1 MHGSRSTAAALALI
15 AMTAAS
21 ASAQVNKSRVDVPFV
36 LEGEAAA
43 LAAKMLF
50 ICGGGSGGAITGP
63 VRYTVTVKKAAPST
77 PLTLSAGGIPQ
88 ATVVT
93 SPGGTARFK
102 FGANGA
108 PGTPLDF
115 DPRDREIE
123 ISDDQGPL
131 LSSRDPDGSTPAG
144 TKIDERTILTSTGA
158 IPGASGHARLR
169 EKKGLRDFDVEVE
182 DVVDGAYDVLVAG
195 VVRGT
200 IMVAGGLGGIEFSDG
215 GDDPDE
221 LPLDFDP
228 FGALVQVAQG
238 STIVLS
244 GTMLAGASGVSVCTP
259 SEATTPLTN
268 LGIDPDG
275 HGDIRVRTKDDCDRD
290 FQVEI
295 EDVAVGGY
303 EVLVGGV
310 VRGTLTV
317 VDVAGETE
325 GELEFDTDA
334 DEAGELPLDFDPVG
348 QLVEVRQ
355 GTTVYFSNVV
365 GAPGGPGTCGEAF
378 DEPDLD
384 NVGPDGDADGK
395 ARFRQEL
402 DCDRDFRVEAEDL
415 PVGAYE
421 VVVGGIVRGTLTVVD
436 LGGGVIEGD
445 LEFDNEPDQPGELLL
460 DFDPRGLV
468 VEVRQGATV
477 FLSVTMPN

>member
-1 MHGSRSTAAALALI
+1 MHRSTSLVAALVALVAT
-15 AMTAAS
+15 AMPAA
-21 ASAQVNKSRVDVPFV
+21 AQVNKSRVDIPFF

-50 ICGGGSGGAITGP
+50 ICGGGSGGATTGP
-63 VRYTVTVKKAAPST
+63 VRYTVTVKKAEPST

-93 SPGGTARFK
+93 SPSGTARFK

-108 PGTPLDF
+108 PGTPLEF

-123 ISDDQGPL
+123 ISDDQGTL
-131 LSSRDPDGSTPAG
+131 LSSEDPDGSTPVG
-144 TKIDERTILTSTGA
+144 TKIDERIILAATGA
-158 IPGASGHARLR
+158 MPGASGHARLR
-169 EKKGLRDFDVEVE
+169 EKKGVRDFDVEIE
-182 DVVDGAYDVLVAG
+182 DVADGAYDVMVG
-195 VVRGT
+195 GIVRGT
-200 IMVAGGLGGIEFSDG
+200 ITAAGGIGGIEFSDG

-228 FGALVQVAQG
+228 FGAIVQIAQG

-268 LGIDPDG
+268 LGVDPDG
-275 HGDIRVRTKDDCDRD
+275 HGDTRIRTKDDCDRD

-295 EDVAVGGY
+295 EDVAIGAYEVIVGGI
-303 EVLVGGV
+303 

-317 VDVAGETE
+317 LDVDGETE

-334 DEAGELPLDFDPVG
+334 DEPGELPLDFDPVG
-348 QLVEVRQ
+348 QTVEVRQ
-355 GTTVYFSNVV
+355 GATVFFSNVV
-365 GAPGGPGTCGEAF
+365 GAPGGPGSCGEAF

-384 NVGPDGDADGK
+384 DVGPDADADGK

-415 PVGAYE
+415 PAGDYE
-421 VVVGGIVRGTLTVVD
+421 VVVGGIVRGTLTVAD
-436 LGGGVIEGD
+436 LGGGVFEGE
-445 LEFDNEPDQPGELLL
+445 LEFDNEVEPGKLLL
-460 DFDPRGLV
+460 DFDPRGLL

>member
-1 MHGSRSTAAALALI
+1 MHGSRTIAATLALL
-15 AMTAAS
+15 AMTTGS
-21 ASAQVNKSRVDVPFV
+21 AWAQVNKSRVDIPFF

-50 ICGGGSGGAITGP
+50 ICGGGSGGATAGP
-63 VRYTVTVKKAAPST
+63 VRYTVTVKKAEPST

-93 SPGGTARFK
+93 SPSGTARFK

-108 PGTPLDF
+108 PGTPLAF

-123 ISDDQGPL
+123 ISDDQGTL
-131 LSSRDPDGSTPAG
+131 LSSEDPDGSTPTG
-144 TKIDERTILTSTGA
+144 TKIDERIILAATGA
-158 IPGASGHARLR
+158 MPGASGHARLR
-169 EKKGLRDFDVEVE
+169 EKKGVRDFDVEIE
-182 DVVDGAYDVLVAG
+182 DVADGAYDVMVG
-195 VVRGT
+195 GIVRGT
-200 IMVAGGLGGIEFSDG
+200 ITAAGGLGGIEFSDG

-228 FGALVQVAQG
+228 FGAIVQVAQG

-244 GTMLAGASGVSVCTP
+244 GTMLAGADGVSVCTP

-268 LGIDPDG
+268 LGVDPDG
-275 HGDIRVRTKDDCDRD
+275 HGDTRVRVKDDCDRD

-295 EDVAVGGY
+295 EDVDVGAYEVVVGGI
-303 EVLVGGV
+303 

-317 VDVAGETE
+317 IDVDGETE

-334 DEAGELPLDFDPVG
+334 DEPGELPLDFDPVG
-348 QLVEVRQ
+348 QTVEVRQ
-355 GTTVYFSNVV
+355 GATVFFSNVV
-365 GAPGGPGTCGEAF
+365 GAPGGPGSCGEAF
-378 DEPDLD
+378 DEPNLD
-384 NVGPDGDADGK
+384 NVGPDPDADGK

-415 PVGAYE
+415 PVGDYE
-421 VVVGGIVRGTLTVVD
+421 VVVGGIVRGTLTVAD
-436 LGGGVIEGD
+436 LGGGVFEGE
-445 LEFDNEPDQPGELLL
+445 LEFDNEVEPGKLLL
-460 DFDPRGLV
+460 DFDPRGLL